1 MLTVLIKRLTP
12 SAILP
17 VKGSAEAACFDLHV
31 DSFNHEAQG
40 WTVHTGLSVALPQGY
55 GMLIYARSGLG
66 TKLGLTLR
74 NGTGV
79 IDSDYRGEILLKLH
93 HGNAHLGGYRDE
105 ILKALKPGSRIA
117 QAMIIQVPDVVMHEV
132 DELPDSVRGT
142 GGFGSTGA

>member
-12 SAILP
+12 TAILP
-17 VKGSAEAACFDLHV
+17 IKGSQEAACFDLHV
-31 DSFNHEAQG
+31 DSFTHDGQG
-40 WTVHTGLSVALPQGY
+40 WTVHTGLSVALPVGY

-93 HGNAHLGGYRDE
+93 HGNYNQEGKLQ
-105 ILKALKPGSRIA
+105 ALKPGSRIA

-132 DELPDSVRGT
+132 DELPNSVRGT
-142 GGFGSTGA
+142 GGFGSTGT